1 MANQPAKPAVRPKGA
16 TRTAP
21 KVQQAPLAARVK
33 AAGPSR
39 AQRMQQ
45 FIERYV
51 YVPEGALVGKPMQL
65 LPEQQSFVQEVY
77 DNVDS
82 TGRLITRRGVFS
94 IARKNG
100 KTGLIAALL
109 EGHIFGPEA
118 KPNSNLYSAARSR
131 DQAAVVFKYAA
142 KSIRMNPKLE
152 GLVQITDSG
161 KKIVGLRTNS
171 EYKALSAEATT
182 AHGLSPA
189 LTIHDELGQVVGP
202 QDALYDA
209 LETAGGAQDEP
220 LSLIISTQAA
230 SDGDL
235 LSIIIDDIIKN
246 PDNKEN
252 VLRLYAATKDDNIW
266 DPALWKRVNFALGIF
281 RSEKEFMEAAERAQR
296 MPSFEATFRNLYLNM
311 RISLQQLFIAPSVW
325 KSNDIIVD
333 DELFTSGEPVHI
345 ALDLSSRVDL
355 TAAVAA
361 CVNPVTGS
369 VHVKPWVF
377 TPADGIHERAIRDKA
392 PYELWVAE
400 GHLFTTAGRIVDYD
414 QVAEFLAL
422 QTADMNIAS
431 VSFDRWRIDIMKKA
445 AMNAGW
451 AHPDE
456 VPWLEVGQ
464 GFRDMSPRMETMEA
478 VLLNRLLAHGAHP
491 LLVLAAGNA
500 IAVRDPAGNRKLD
513 KSKSSARIDPMVACV
528 MAVHAAIAPPGEAT
542 AEVTADDFVIA

>member
-1 MANQPAKPAVRPKGA
+1 M
-16 TRTAP
+16 
-21 KVQQAPLAARVK
+21 
-33 AAGPSR
+33 
-39 AQRMQQ
+39 RMRR
-45 FIERYV
+45 FVEKYV
-51 YVPEGALVGKPMQL
+51 YVPEGALVGKPMVL
-65 LPEQQSFVQEVY
+65 LPEQQTFVNEVY

-100 KTGLIAALL
+100 KTGLIAAIA

-131 DQAAVVFKYAA
+131 DQAAVVFKYMA
-142 KSIRMNPKLE
+142 KSIRMNPDLE
-152 GLVQITDSG
+152 GLVQITDSA

-202 QDALYDA
+202 NDALYDA

-235 LSIIIDDIIKN
+235 LSLIIDDIIKN
-246 PDNKEN
+246 PENKEN
-252 VLRLYAATKDDNIW
+252 VLRLYAATKSDNIW

-281 RSEKEFMEAAERAQR
+281 RSEKEFLEAAERAQR

-325 KSNDIIVD
+325 QSNDILMD
-333 DELFTSGEPVHI
+333 EELFESGEPVHI
-345 ALDLSSRVDL
+345 ALDLSSRIDL

-361 CVNPVTGS
+361 CVNPVSGS

-377 TPADGIHERAIRDKA
+377 TPAEGLAERAIRDKA
-392 PYELWVAE
+392 PYTQWAAE
-400 GHLFTTAGRIVDYD
+400 GNLFTTAGRIVDYD
-414 QVAEFLAL
+414 QVAEFLAI
-422 QTADMNIAS
+422 QTKEMNIAS
-431 VSFDRWRIDIMKKA
+431 VSFDRWRIDLMKKA
-445 AMNAGW
+445 AVNAGW

-456 VPWLEVGQ
+456 VAWLEVGQ
-464 GFRDMSPRMETMEA
+464 GFRDMSPRMETMESI
-478 VLLNRLLAHGAHP
+478 LLNRQLAHSSHP
-491 LLVLAAGNA
+491 LLVLGAGNA

-513 KSKSSARIDPMVACV
+513 KSKASARIDPLVACV
-528 MAVHAAIAPPGEAT
+528 MAVHAAVAPPEDESQ
-542 AEVTADDFVIA
+542 EVTEADFVIG